1 MQPLNPIFL
10 PLTLKQGSRDR
21 TDGCDGRQLRRLWRC
36 RCRGSATGV
45 GLATAASD
53 VSQPYGSLESG
64 IRDAFRKLG
73 VSKATV
79 WRWVRRIADEGGRTS
94 EMVARKHCRPSGTVM
109 VPIEVDAV
117 IGGYLAR
124 DYLRRERPSL
134 ARVVTEIRI
143 A

>member
-1 MQPLNPIFL
+1 MAAMEGNCEDS
-10 PLTLKQGSRDR
+10 GDV
-21 TDGCDGRQLRRLWRC
+21 GAEVLRR
-36 RCRGSATGV
+36 
-45 GLATAASD
+45 AS
-53 VSQPYGSLESG
+53 VLRPLLQMYLSRTGSLESG
-64 IRDAFRKLG
+64 IRDAFRKHG

-94 EMVARKHCRPSGTVM
+94 AMVARKHCRPSGTVIM
-109 VPIEVDAV
+109 PIEVDAV

-124 DYLRRERPSL
+124 DYLRRERPGL